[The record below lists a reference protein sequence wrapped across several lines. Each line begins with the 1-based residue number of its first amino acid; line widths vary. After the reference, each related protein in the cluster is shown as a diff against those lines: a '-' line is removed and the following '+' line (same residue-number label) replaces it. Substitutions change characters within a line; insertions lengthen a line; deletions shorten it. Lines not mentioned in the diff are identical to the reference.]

1 MPLDL
6 RCDIRSLC
14 VHENRWLAME
24 EKVLINEGKHF
35 WRVCSHCAAKGYGRS
50 TLLANSV
57 FNLVVALSSWLTIFT
72 QSTFPSECLPD
83 SLPTRKL
90 HQTQVSVNESD
101 LSPTLCL
108 GHLFQASLRF
118 FTFGTLH
125 GHYKRSQWV
134 AEWRLQS
141 ASALSDKVLW
151 DTEII
156 VVRKIYLGQKY
167 KWFLESWIWRMNFQ

>member
-1 MPLDL
+1 MQRVLEHTLNKNNIKMPLDL

-108 GHLFQASLRF
+108 GHLWHFKHHWGSLPLGPF
-118 FTFGTLH
+118 MAITKDHSELQSED
-125 GHYKRSQWV
+125 YNQLQRSQTKSS
-134 AEWRLQS
+134 EIQKS
-141 ASALSDKVLW
+141 LW
-151 DTEII
+151 
-156 VVRKIYLGQKY
+156 
-167 KWFLESWIWRMNFQ
+167 